1 MLSVPEALVSVAAMA
16 AVILACRAAPFLLF
30 RGSGGRGR
38 ERFVSFVEKAV
49 PPVAMT
55 VLAVYSIASAASA
68 EAPFGLPAFAAAL
81 ATVALHLW
89 RRNALLS
96 IVGGTALYMA
106 LSRFMG

>member
-1 MLSVPEALVSVAAMA
+1 MLSLGEALVMVTAMA
-16 AVILACRAAPFLLF
+16 FVILACRAAPFFLF

-68 EAPFGLPAFAAAL
+68 KAPFGIPAFVAAL

-96 IVGGTALYMA
+96 IVGGTAIFMA
-106 LSRFMG
+106 LSALTG